1 MAKIIS
7 IIKLL
12 LDLGA
17 IALDMLKVAVR
28 MYNEYMA
35 SIGDVTQAYS
45 LA

>member
-7 IIKLL
+7 IIKLC

-17 IALDMLKVAVR
+17 IALDLLKAALR

-35 SIGDVTQAYS
+35 QLEDVTQDS
-45 LA
+45 ILA